1 MLFCVQNLSGITYYL
16 SRSEAGRVVIKLE
29 SHRRVRVGDD
39 LKQTTVIKM
48 FIFGDGVTTLTLPP
62 ILCMAMMAVWSES
75 KLMKPYPAGSPVN
88 LLVITL
94 MLTTP
99 VSPIMVTE
107 FYEKGSLLQGLILNL
122 NILHVF

>member
-1 MLFCVQNLSGITYYL
+1 MSGITYYL
-16 SRSEAGRVVIKLE
+16 SRSETGRVVIKLE

-48 FIFGDGVTTLTLPP
+48 LIFDDGVTTLTLPP

-122 NILHVF
+122 NILNVF